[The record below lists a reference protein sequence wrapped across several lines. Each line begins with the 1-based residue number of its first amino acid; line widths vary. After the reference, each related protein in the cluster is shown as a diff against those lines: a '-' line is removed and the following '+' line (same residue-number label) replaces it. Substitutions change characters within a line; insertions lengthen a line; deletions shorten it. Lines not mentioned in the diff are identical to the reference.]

1 MLNAIIRFSLRH
13 GLLIAA
19 VAILVVGYGAV
30 TIRHLP
36 VDVFPDLS
44 RPRVT
49 LMTEVPGMAPEE
61 VESLVTIPI
70 ESAMNGAMGTVA
82 VRSASGVGL
91 SIVNVEFDW
100 GTDVYRSRQT
110 VAEKLSLVLDQ
121 LPPGVTPQLTP
132 VSSMM
137 GQIMIVGLR
146 STTGETSPMELRTR
160 ADWVIRPRLQQIP
173 GVAQV
178 MVIGGERKQ
187 FQVLINPAALLTYGV
202 TVEEIE
208 AALENSDS
216 SVTGGYIDT
225 LGPNEYL
232 VRGLGRITSIEDLAK
247 LVVKIRDGRPVLL
260 KQVASVAEGAQI
272 RRGDASFATKDSQSI
287 PSPHEIATATRPR
300 YGRRPTDVNGVE
312 RKMIGKGYTE
322 GFQGGPAVVLNI
334 TRQPGVDTRALTDAV
349 CEALEELRA
358 SLPNDIQL
366 VPDLYQQKAF
376 IDLSI
381 RNVEEALRDG
391 GILVA
396 IVLFIFLMNFR
407 TTLIT
412 LTAIPV
418 SVLIT
423 TLVFHWAGLSI
434 NTMTLGGLA
443 VAIGELVDDAIVDV
457 ENIFRRLREN
467 AMRGEPEPVLRVIYH
482 ASCEIRNS
490 IVFSTLIILIVF
502 IPLFALQGMEGR
514 LFVPLAI
521 AYMVSI
527 GASLLVSLTLTPVLS
542 HWLLPQ
548 ASAIRRQREG
558 FVLRSLQWLAGL
570 VIRLSLRFAKPILVL
585 ATAGAILAGV
595 ALSQLER
602 DFIPP
607 FNEGVAQLT
616 MLLPPGTSLARTT
629 EVTQLVETRLQQVEG
644 VRTILARTGRAE
656 MDEHVIGANMTEFII
671 TFDPTSHRSRDAIL
685 TELREAVS
693 AKEIRGIVTSVE
705 QPMAHLISAMLSG
718 VQSQIAIRIFGDEL
732 DQLRRSAEEI
742 RAQIASVPGVTDLMV
757 EQQSQIPQL
766 RILLNRDQL
775 ANYGLSPDD
784 VNRFIETALNGR
796 VMKRLFIDQRSC
808 DLFVRL
814 NSEYRDDPE
823 AVSRLTLELPEGGRT
838 TLGSVAEIYPA
849 TGPNTINREQVRR
862 RIVVQCNVTGRGL
875 VDVVQD
881 IQTKIEPIRA
891 KLPPGYFITY
901 GGQFESQ
908 QSASRTIGILFS
920 LSLFG
925 IFLILYTMFHSANL
939 SLQVMAA
946 IPMALTGS
954 VAALYLTHQ
963 TFSVAAMVGFI
974 SLCGIATRNGI
985 LLTDHYLHLM
995 RVEGETFSWNMIVR
1009 AGKERLAPALMTAIT
1024 AGFGLIPLA
1033 MAQGEPGKE
1042 ILYPIA
1048 TVIIGGLVSCT
1059 TLEFLVRPAIFWT
1072 FSARKIETIVKTDKI
1087 DLS

>member
-1 MLNAIIRFSLRH
+1 A
-13 GLLIAA
+13 
-19 VAILVVGYGAV
+19 
-30 TIRHLP
+30 
-36 VDVFPDLS
+36 
-44 RPRVT
+44 
-49 LMTEVPGMAPEE
+49 
-61 VESLVTIPI
+61 
-70 ESAMNGAMGTVA
+70 
-82 VRSASGVGL
+82 
-91 SIVNVEFDW
+91 
-100 GTDVYRSRQT
+100 
-110 VAEKLSLVLDQ
+110 
-121 LPPGVTPQLTP
+121 
-132 VSSMM
+132 
-137 GQIMIVGLR
+137 
-146 STTGETSPMELRTR
+146 
-160 ADWVIRPRLQQIP
+160 
-173 GVAQV
+173 
-178 MVIGGERKQ
+178 
-187 FQVLINPAALLTYGV
+187 
-202 TVEEIE
+202 
-208 AALENSDS
+208 
-216 SVTGGYIDT
+216 
-225 LGPNEYL
+225 
-232 VRGLGRITSIEDLAK
+232 
-247 LVVKIRDGRPVLL
+247 
-260 KQVASVAEGAQI
+260 QVASVVEGAQI
-272 RRGDASFATKDSQSI
+272 RRGDASFF
-287 PSPHEIATATRPR
+287 
-300 YGRRPTDVNGVE
+300 VNDPEEEG
-312 RKMIGKGYTE
+312 
-322 GFQGGPAVVLNI
+322 GFQGGPAVVLNV
-334 TRQPGVDTRALTDAV
+334 TKQPGADTRALTDAIHK
-349 CEALEELRA
+349 AMEELRH
-358 SLPNDIQL
+358 SLPPDVQITS
-366 VPDLYQQKAF
+366 DLYQQKSF

-396 IVLFIFLMNFR
+396 AVLFIFLMNFR

-423 TLVFHWAGLSI
+423 AMVFHWSGLSI

-467 AMRGEPEPVLRVIYH
+467 AMRGNPEPAIRVVFD

-490 IVFSTLIILIVF
+490 IVFSTLIILVVF

-514 LFVPLAI
+514 LFVPLAT

-542 HWLLPQ
+542 HWLLSRFPTM
-548 ASAIRRQREG
+548 RRNREG
-558 FVLRSLQWLAGL
+558 FVLRSLQWLAEH
-570 VIRLSLRFAKPILVL
+570 VIRFSLRFARPILVL

-595 ALSQLER
+595 ALSRLER

-629 EVTQLVETRLQQVEG
+629 EVTDLVESRLQRVEG

-671 TFDPTSHRSRDAIL
+671 TFDPTSPRSREEVLAD
-685 TELREAVS
+685 LRIAVS
-693 AKEIRGIVTSVE
+693 AEEIPGIVTSVE

-718 VQSQIAIRIFGDEL
+718 VQSQIAIRIFGDDLER
-732 DQLRRSAEEI
+732 LRRSAEEI
-742 RAQIASVPGVTDLMV
+742 QTAIATVPGVTDLMV

-766 RILLNRDQL
+766 RIQLNRDQL
-775 ANYGLSPDD
+775 ATMGLTPDE

-796 VMKRLFIDQRSC
+796 VVKRLFIGQRSC

-838 TLGSVAEIYPA
+838 TLGSVADIYSA

-881 IQTKIEPIRA
+881 IQTKIEPLRT
-891 KLPPGYFITY
+891 KLPTGYFITY

-908 QSASRTIGILFS
+908 RSASRTISVLFL
-920 LSLFG
+920 LSLVG
-925 IFLILYTMFHSANL
+925 IFLILYTMFRSANL

-954 VAALYLTHQ
+954 VAALYVTGQ

-974 SLCGIATRNGI
+974 SLSGIATRNGI

-995 RVEGETFSWNMIVR
+995 RFEGESFREEMIIR
-1009 AGKERLAPALMTAIT
+1009 AGKERLAPSLMTAIT

-1033 MAQGEPGKE
+1033 MAAGEPGKE

-1048 TVIIGGLVSCT
+1048 TVIIGGLISCT
-1059 TLEFLVRPAIFWT
+1059 TLEFLVRPALFRT
-1072 FSARKIETIVKTDKI
+1072 FSAGAVEKISGNDKTD
-1087 DLS
+1087 LF